1 MLLKLNDSII
11 MYMTNLNVAWAD
23 IMDRLSINVSSA
35 AYEIY
40 FVPLRPLTSIE
51 NKLLLVV
58 PRASQK
64 NVLEKSYIPAIK
76 KAMTE
81 CNSYFTDVS
90 IILESEA
97 DKFYITVSDNSS
109 ATAESTEE
117 TSIPFIKSYTFDN
130 FVVGDGNQMA
140 AAAAMAVSENP
151 GTIINPLF
159 IHSRPGL
166 GKTHILHAIGN
177 ALLADKPSL
186 KVLYTTAE
194 NFTNDYIYSIRH
206 SKNADVMRNFN
217 NKYRSQDVLMID
229 DVQFFEKGEKT
240 QEALFHIFNDLY
252 SSNKQIILSSDRPVK
267 NLAFL
272 DDRLSSRFAS
282 GIIADIQPPNFE
294 TRVAILEKKALS
306 YKINISREVIYYLAE
321 KEQQN
326 IRILE
331 GMLKTVGL
339 FSSLNQKPANSVELA
354 KEALRDSAIT
364 ADDNITINSI
374 TETCCTYFNVKK
386 EDITGK
392 RRTKDIVEPRQFAMY
407 IITVLLPNTPLA
419 TIGEYFSRDHTTVIN
434 ARDKIGRLANV
445 DARVKVVI
453 EDLKNLVTNK

>member
-1 MLLKLNDSII
+1 MIDLNI
-11 MYMTNLNVAWAD
+11 AWAD
-23 IMDRLSINVSSA
+23 ILDRLSINISSA

-40 FVPLRPLTSIE
+40 FSPLRPLTSIE
-51 NKLLLVV
+51 NKLILVA

-64 NVLEKSYIPAIK
+64 NVLEKNYIPALIT
-76 KAMTE
+76 AMKE
-81 CNSYFTDVS
+81 CNSFFQEIS

-97 DKFYITVSDNSS
+97 DQYYITVSN
-109 ATAESTEE
+109 TESTQPK
-117 TSIPFIKSYTFDN
+117 TKDTSSIPFNKNYTFEN
-130 FVVGDGNQMA
+130 FVVGDSNQMA
-140 AAAAMAVSENP
+140 AAAAMAVAESP

-177 ALLADKPSL
+177 ALYENMPKL

-194 NFTNDYIYSIRH
+194 NFTNDYIYSIRNIK
-206 SKNADVMRNFN
+206 SADVMRNFN
-217 NKYRSQDVLMID
+217 NKYRSQDILMID
-229 DVQFFEKGEKT
+229 DVQFFERGEKT

-272 DDRLSSRFAS
+272 DERLTSRFAS
-282 GIIADIQPPNFE
+282 GIIADILPPNFE
-294 TRVAILEKKALS
+294 TRVAILEKKAIS
-306 YKINISREVIYYLAE
+306 YKINISREVIIYLAE
-321 KEQQN
+321 KEQYN

-339 FSSLNQKPANSVELA
+339 YSSLNQRPANSIELA

-364 ADDNITINSI
+364 ADDNITIQSI
-374 TETCCTYFNVKK
+374 VNACCSYFNIKM

-407 IITVLLPNTPLA
+407 IITILLPNTPLA
-419 TIGEYFSRDHTTVIN
+419 TIGEFFSRDHTTVIN
-434 ARDKIGRLANV
+434 ARDKIGRLATT
-445 DARVKVVI
+445 DERTKIII
-453 EDLKNLVTNK
+453 EDLKSLIMNK

>member
-1 MLLKLNDSII
+1 MVDIL
-11 MYMTNLNVAWAD
+11 TAWAD

-40 FVPLRPLTSIE
+40 FVPIKPLTSIE
-51 NKLLLVV
+51 NKLLLTV

-64 NVLEKSYIPAIK
+64 NVLQKSYIPAIK
-76 KAMTE
+76 KAMAE
-81 CNSYFTDVS
+81 CNSFFSEVS

-97 DKFYITVSDNSS
+97 DKYYITVSDTDNYPKEKED
-109 ATAESTEE
+109 TV
-117 TSIPFIKSYTFDN
+117 SIPFIKGYTFDD
-130 FVVGDGNQMA
+130 FVVGDSNQMA

-177 ALLADKPSL
+177 ALYANKSNL

-194 NFTNDYIYSIRH
+194 NFTNDYIYSIRN

-272 DDRLSSRFAS
+272 DERLTSRFAS

-321 KEQQN
+321 KEQFN

-339 FSSLNQKPANSVELA
+339 FSSLNQKPANSIELA

-374 TETCCTYFNVKK
+374 VDICCNYYNIKK
-386 EDITGK
+386 DDIIGK
-392 RRTKDIVEPRQFAMY
+392 RRTKDIVAPRQFAMY
-407 IITVLLPNTPLA
+407 LITILLPNTPLA
-419 TIGEYFSRDHTTVIN
+419 TIGEYFGRDHTTVIN
-434 ARDKIGRLANV
+434 ARDKIGRLAQTDNQT
-445 DARVKVVI
+445 KIII
-453 EDLKNLVTNK
+453 EDLKNLVINK

>member
-1 MLLKLNDSII
+1 NNII
-11 MYMTNLNVAWAD
+11 IVYITNLDLALAD
-23 IMDRLSINVSSA
+23 IMDRLSINISSA

-76 KAMTE
+76 KAMAE
-81 CNSYFTDVS
+81 CNSFFTDVS

-97 DKFYITVSDNSS
+97 DKYYISVADNS
-109 ATAESTEE
+109 ALTAESSED

-130 FVVGDGNQMA
+130 FVIGDSNQMA
-140 AAAAMAVSENP
+140 AAAAAAVAETP

-177 ALLADKPSL
+177 SLRVNKPAL

-252 SSNKQIILSSDRPVK
+252 SANKQIILSSDRPVK

-272 DDRLSSRFAS
+272 DERLSSRFAS

-306 YKINISREVIYYLAE
+306 YKINISRDVIYYLAE

-331 GMLKTVGL
+331 GMLKTVSL
-339 FSSLNQKPANSVELA
+339 FSTLNQKPANSVDLA

-364 ADDNITINSI
+364 AGDNITINSI
-374 TETCCTYFNVKK
+374 TEVCCAYFNVKK

-407 IITVLLPNTPLA
+407 VITMLLPNTPLA
-419 TIGEYFSRDHTTVIN
+419 TIGEYFGRDHTTVIN
-434 ARDKIGRLANV
+434 ARDKIGRLSNE
-445 DARVKVVI
+445 DTRIKTI
-453 EDLKNLVTNK
+453 IGDLKNLVINK

>member
-1 MLLKLNDSII
+1 MID
-11 MYMTNLNVAWAD
+11 LNVAWAD
-23 IMDRLSINVSSA
+23 IMDRLSVNISSA

-51 NKLLLVV
+51 NKIILVA

-64 NVLEKSYIPAIK
+64 NVLEKTYIPAIK

-81 CNSYFTDVS
+81 CSSFFAEIS
-90 IILESEA
+90 IILEAEA
-97 DKFYITVSDNSS
+97 DQYYITVAETKTAAENTSSD
-109 ATAESTEE
+109 
-117 TSIPFIKSYTFDN
+117 SIPFIKSYTFDD
-130 FVVGDGNQMA
+130 FVVGDSNQMA

-177 ALLADKPSL
+177 TLRSNKPSL

-194 NFTNDYIYSIRH
+194 NFTNDYIYSIRNI
-206 SKNADVMRNFN
+206 KNADVMRNFN
-217 NKYRSQDVLMID
+217 NKYRTQDVLMID

-267 NLAFL
+267 HLAFL
-272 DDRLSSRFAS
+272 DERLTSRFAS

-306 YKINISREVIYYLAE
+306 YKINVSRDVLYYLAE
-321 KEQQN
+321 KEQNN

-339 FSSLNQKPANSVELA
+339 FSSLNQKPANSIELA

-374 TETCCTYFNVKK
+374 TDTCCAYFNIKK
-386 EDITGK
+386 I
-392 RRTKDIVEPRQFAMY
+392 
-407 IITVLLPNTPLA
+407 
-419 TIGEYFSRDHTTVIN
+419 
-434 ARDKIGRLANV
+434 
-445 DARVKVVI
+445 
-453 EDLKNLVTNK
+453 

>member
-1 MLLKLNDSII
+1 
-11 MYMTNLNVAWAD
+11 MYMTSVNVAWAD

-51 NKLLLVV
+51 NKLLLVA

-76 KAMTE
+76 KAMAE
-81 CNSYFTDVS
+81 CNSFFSDVS

-97 DKFYITVSDNSS
+97 DKYYITVADNTTQV
-109 ATAESTEE
+109 AETAES
-117 TSIPFIKSYTFDN
+117 SIPFIKSYTFDD
-130 FVVGDGNQMA
+130 FVVGDSNQMA
-140 AAAAMAVSENP
+140 AAAAMAVADNP

-177 ALLADKPSL
+177 ALHLNKPNL

-252 SSNKQIILSSDRPVK
+252 SSNKQIILSSDRPVR
-267 NLAFL
+267 NLVYL

-282 GIIADIQPPNFE
+282 GIIADIQPPNLE

-306 YKINISREVIYYLAE
+306 YNINISREVIYYLAE

-374 TETCCTYFNVKK
+374 TETCCSYFNVKK
-386 EDITGK
+386 EDVTGK

-419 TIGEYFSRDHTTVIN
+419 TIGEYFGRDHTTVIN
-434 ARDKIGRLANV
+434 ARDKIGRLANE
-445 DARVKVVI
+445 DQRIKVI
-453 EDLKNLVTNK
+453 IADLKNLVINK